1 MTDEIIK
8 LYKNAG
14 IEPSHYDACKI
25 EDAYWLNE
33 ELANEYGTFDNYMKL
48 NCIYHYQE
56 CTDECRHAYDR
67 DIYPPF
73 TAEKQLELIK
83 WCLFKYKYINYLDIE
98 NYANKI
104 SIQETQFVSD
114 DCDTLEEAIAS
125 FINNMW
131 KYLTD
136 TEKAEIKEIL
146 NDK

>member
-1 MTDEIIK
+1 MTEIEK
-8 LYKNAG
+8 MYKNAG
-14 IEPSHYDACKI
+14 IEGEWRDYRVKNGKVYNGKNPKNRNI
-25 EDAYWLNE
+25 RL
-33 ELANEYGTFDNYMKL
+33 
-48 NCIYHYQE
+48 
-56 CTDECRHAYDR
+56 CR
-67 DIYPPF
+67 PCF
-73 TAEKQLELIK
+73 TSAKQLELIK